1 MKIFLCILLS
11 FALLLPAVA
20 SDQPKYIALSFDDGP
35 SGHFTSDLLDG
46 LAQRE
51 IKASFFLCGYRVEQ
65 FPTLTK
71 RIATEG
77 HEIGTHGDTHR
88 FFSELSPTEVC
99 EDLQT
104 SVAKIEAVTGKRPEL
119 LRPPGGIYD
128 TKILQQTTCAD
139 LPIILWSIDPDDWC
153 CSSSETIAS
162 RVIKKAKN
170 GDIILLHD
178 MSESSVKAAFKI
190 IDRLQEKG
198 FEFVTVSE
206 LAQLSGVTLQ
216 GSKAYSCFKLPQ
228 NASIA
233 SLEAQTEPCTKKDF
247 PPPRP
252 FRSVLS
258 LRTSSRKSP
267 FLHPKA

>member
-1 MKIFLCILLS
+1 MKILLCVLLS
-11 FALLLPAVA
+11 LALLLPAAA
-20 SDQPKYIALSFDDGP
+20 SDPPKYIALSFDDGP
-35 SGHFTSDLLDG
+35 SGHFTADLLDG
-46 LAQRE
+46 LAVRKV
-51 IKASFFLCGYRVEQ
+51 KATFFLCGYRVEQ

-71 RIATEG
+71 RIAAEE

-88 FFSELSPTEVC
+88 FFSELSPIEVC
-99 EDLQT
+99 KDLQA
-104 SVAKIEAVTGKRPEL
+104 SVAKIEAVTGKRPKL

-128 TKILQQTTCAD
+128 TEILRQTTCAD
-139 LPIILWSIDPDDWC
+139 LPIILWSVDPDDWC

-162 RVIKKAKN
+162 RVVNKAKN

-190 IDRLQEKG
+190 IGRLQERG

-216 GSKAYSCFKLPQ
+216 GAKAYSCFKLPQ

-233 SLEAQTEPCTKKDF
+233 SLEVQTEPCTKKGF

-252 FRSVLS
+252 FSSVLS

-267 FLHPKA
+267 FLQPRA

>member
-1 MKIFLCILLS
+1 MKLFLCILLS
-11 FALLLPAVA
+11 LALILPVA
-20 SDQPKYIALSFDDGP
+20 SSDQPKYIALSFDDGP

-46 LAQRE
+46 LAERKV
-51 IKASFFLCGYRVEQ
+51 KASFFLCGYRVEQ

-71 RIATEG
+71 RIASEG

-99 EDLQT
+99 ADLQA
-104 SVAKIEAVTGKRPEL
+104 SVSKLEAITGERPKL

-128 TKILQQTTCAD
+128 TEILRQTTCAD
-139 LPIILWSIDPDDWC
+139 LPIILWSVDPDDWC

-162 RVIKKAKN
+162 RVVNHAKS

-178 MSESSVKAAFKI
+178 MSDSSVKAAFKI
-190 IDRLQEKG
+190 IDRLQAKG

-206 LAQLSGVTLQ
+206 LAQLSGTSLQ
-216 GSKAYSCFKLPQ
+216 GAKAYFCFKLPQ
-228 NASIA
+228 NASI
-233 SLEAQTEPCTKKDF
+233 SSFDAQTEPCTKKGF

-252 FRSVLS
+252 FKSELS
-258 LRTSSRKSP
+258 FRTSSRRSP
-267 FLHPKA
+267 SLHPIA

>member
-1 MKIFLCILLS
+1 MKIWLCVLLS
-11 FALLLPAVA
+11 MALLLPASA

-46 LAQRE
+46 LAERE
-51 IKASFFLCGYRVEQ
+51 VKATFFLCGYRVEQ

-71 RIATEG
+71 RIASEG

-88 FFSELSPTEVC
+88 FFSELSSTGVC
-99 EDLQT
+99 EDLQA
-104 SVAKIEAVTGKRPEL
+104 SVSKLEAVTGARPKL

-128 TKILQQTTCAD
+128 TKILQKTTCAD
-139 LPIILWSIDPDDWC
+139 LPIILWSVDPDDWC

-162 RVIKKAKN
+162 RVIKSAKS
-170 GDIILLHD
+170 GDIVLLHD
-178 MSESSVKAAFKI
+178 MSDSSVKAAFKI
-190 IDRLQEKG
+190 IDRLREQG

-206 LAQLSGVTLQ
+206 LARLSGVTLQ

-228 NASIA
+228 NASMA
-233 SLEAQTEPCTKKDF
+233 SLEAATEPCTKKGF

-252 FRSVLS
+252 FKSELS
-258 LRTSSRKSP
+258 LRTSSRRSP
-267 FLHPKA
+267 FLHPIA

>member
-1 MKIFLCILLS
+1 MKILLCVLLS
-11 FALLLPAVA
+11 LALLLPAAA

-35 SGHFTSDLLDG
+35 SGHYTSDLLDG
-46 LAQRE
+46 LAERE
-51 IKASFFLCGYRVEQ
+51 VKASFFLCGYRVEQ

-71 RIATEG
+71 RIADEG

-99 EDLQT
+99 EDLQA
-104 SVAKIEAVTGKRPEL
+104 SVSKLEAVTGKRPKL

-128 TKILQQTTCAD
+128 TKILRQTTCAD
-139 LPIILWSIDPDDWC
+139 LPIILWSVDPDDWC

-162 RVIKKAKN
+162 HVVKNAKS
-170 GDIILLHD
+170 GDIVLLHD

-190 IDRLQEKG
+190 IDRLEAKG

-206 LAQLSGVTLQ
+206 LAKLSGTVLQ
-216 GSKAYSCFKLPQ
+216 GTKAYSCFRLPQ
-228 NASIA
+228 NASMS
-233 SLEAQTEPCTKKDF
+233 SLEAQTEPCTKKGF

-252 FRSVLS
+252 FNSALS